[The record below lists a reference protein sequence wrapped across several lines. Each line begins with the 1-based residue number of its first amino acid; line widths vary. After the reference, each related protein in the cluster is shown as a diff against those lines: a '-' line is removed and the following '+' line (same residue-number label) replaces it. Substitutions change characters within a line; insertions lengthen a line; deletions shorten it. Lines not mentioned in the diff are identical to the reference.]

1 MKLVKKTMIAAVV
14 ASTLIA
20 GSAFAAGAQTGLVL
34 GGNLG
39 YGYAQNGTIKNGPA
53 GPLGGAFDKSN
64 GGLAGGV
71 FIGYDYAIS
80 KMISVGVEADLQYA
94 HNLANGKVAL
104 PGNSSAS
111 YRTNGLA
118 VPVFFTTKFYVPG
131 VNGLNVFGKFGYAY
145 NRITTSSSV
154 SIPNLPAQWGGGDHK
169 VTETTNLW
177 RPVIAGGI
185 GYQIDKVNLFAQYQY
200 NFLRSGG
207 NNSGYSTFT
216 GGVSYTLPM

>member
-1 MKLVKKTMIAAVV
+1 MKLGKKTMIATVV

-39 YGYAQNGTIKNGPA
+39 YGYAQNGTIKNGLE
-53 GPLGGAFDKSN
+53 GSGSKSN

-71 FIGYDYAIS
+71 FVGYDYAIS

-94 HNLANGKVAL
+94 HNVAGGSGQYSL
-104 PGNSSAS
+104 PVVGTVNASS
-111 YRTNGLA
+111 YRTNVFAL
-118 VPVFFTTKFYVPG
+118 PVFLTAKFYVPG

-145 NRITTSSSV
+145 NRVTTLSSTDILGYGDKV
-154 SIPNLPAQWGGGDHK
+154 S
-169 VTETTNLW
+169 TTTNLW
-177 RPVIAGGI
+177 RPVMAGGI
-185 GYQIDKVNLFAQYQY
+185 GYQIDKVNVFAQYQY
-200 NFLRSGG
+200 NFLRNGG

>member
-1 MKLVKKTMIAAVV
+1 MKLVKKTMIAAAV

-39 YGYAQNGTIKNGPA
+39 YGYAQNGTIKNGLE
-53 GPLGGAFDKSN
+53 GSGNQSN

-71 FIGYDYAIS
+71 FVGYDYAIS

-94 HNLANGKVAL
+94 HNVAGGSGKYDYFVAD
-104 PGNSSAS
+104 GASS
-111 YRTNGLA
+111 YRTN
-118 VPVFFTTKFYVPG
+118 VFSLPLFLTAKFYVPG

-145 NRITTSSSV
+145 NRVTTVSSATD
-154 SIPNLPAQWGGGDHK
+154 NLIGFNVNDSKLSQ
-169 VTETTNLW
+169 TTNLW
-177 RPVIAGGI
+177 RPVMAGGI
-185 GYQIDKVNLFAQYQY
+185 GYQIDNVNIFAQYQY
-200 NFLRSGG
+200 NFLRNGG